1 MKKVSREEAENCI
14 CKGQQ
19 VYMLTPITTM
29 TTVVEY
35 LSAREFCVEESQEE
49 VKKKSSTELKNS
61 STELKKS
68 SPELKKTGPA
78 AILLDYD
85 AIMKM
90 REDGATYDTIG
101 EKMNCSGQ
109 TIINF
114 LKREGKKRRESNT

>member
-1 MKKVSREEAENCI
+1 MKKISREEAENCI

-61 STELKKS
+61 SQE
-68 SPELKKTGPA
+68 PKKTGPA

-85 AIMKM
+85 VIMKM
-90 REDGATYDTIG
+90 REDGATYDAIG

>member
-1 MKKVSREEAENCI
+1 MKKISREEAESCI

-49 VKKKSSTELKNS
+49 SSP
-61 STELKKS
+61 ELKKS
-68 SPELKKTGPA
+68 SQELKKSSTELKKTGPA

-90 REDGATYDTIG
+90 REDGATYDAIG

-114 LKREGKKRRESNT
+114 LKREGKKRRENNT